1 MRVEITFERPDRTG
15 GRWSRL
21 TKRGAIAVALSVAVL
36 GAAGGV
42 AIATIPDAATGV
54 FHGCVNKTSG
64 SLRVVDP
71 SQSQSCTAKELAV
84 VWNQGLNYRGL
95 WTSAG
100 NYAVHDVVTYKGS
113 SYVANVASTDVVP
126 TNATAW
132 SLLAAQGTN
141 GNTIL
146 NGTTPPPFLSGTDAG
161 DFYLDTSSDVLYG
174 PAVVKCTP
182 PPVKPKVCTTT
193 WGSGVNLIGPTGPE
207 GPAGPAGQGIV
218 YDTYAPGEAGVPSN
232 GANGRILTQTIAA
245 GGDFQVEANMVLTSP
260 GGGKFSEWNC
270 NLVAGNPGG
279 PTIILDASSAFS
291 NAGSTPLSLQGVVSL
306 APGGFIGIECG
317 EANFSSTSEVGL
329 VRIDSTQV
337 ANFVSG

>member
-1 MRVEITFERPDRTG
+1 MRVELSFEKPDHPG
-15 GRWSRL
+15 HRWSRL
-21 TKRGAIAVALSVAVL
+21 TKRGTVAVALSVAAL
-36 GAAGGV
+36 GAIGGV

-64 SLRVVDP
+64 TLRVVDP
-71 SQSQSCTAKELAV
+71 SKSQVCTAQELAV

-100 NYAVHDVVTYKGS
+100 SYAVHDVVTYLGS
-113 SYVANVASTDVVP
+113 SYVAKLASTDVVP
-126 TNATAW
+126 TTTTAW

-161 DFYLDTSSDVLYG
+161 DFYLDTTSDVLYG
-174 PAVVKCTP
+174 PAVVQCTP
-182 PPVKPKVCTTT
+182 PPVKPKVCTTN
-193 WGSGVNLIGPTGPE
+193 WGNGVNLVGPTGPQ

-218 YDTYAPGEAGVPSN
+218 YDTYVPGAVGVPSN
-232 GANGRILTQTIAA
+232 GAHGRILTQTIAV
-245 GGDFQVEANMVLTSP
+245 GGDFQVEANMLVASP
-260 GGGKFSEWNC
+260 GGGLFSNWSC

-279 PTIILDASSAFS
+279 PTIILDTSGAFS
-291 NAGSTPLSLQGVVSL
+291 NAGTTSLSLQSVVSL
-306 APGGFIGIECG
+306 APGGFIGIECA
-317 EANFSSTSEVGL
+317 EPNFSSSAVNQA
-329 VRIDSTQV
+329 RIDSTQV